1 MESKEELKPREVR
14 AVDFVAELLD
24 EEANKMPSSYKE
36 RADSWHKMADA
47 MRQSSNPRTIRVW
60 EDK

>member
-1 MESKEELKPREVR
+1 VETKKELKPREIR

-24 EEANKMPSSYKE
+24 EEANKMPPSYKE
-36 RADSWHKMADA
+36 RSESWHKMADA

-60 EDK
+60 EEK